1 MIARISGILV
11 QKSVTHC
18 VVDVHGT
25 GYHLIV
31 PLSTFYELPEENQP
45 VVLHVHT
52 HVREDAINLYG
63 FHTGIEREVF
73 QLMIS
78 VSGIGPKLAVNILSG
93 IAAGELIRAVAG
105 GDLKRLTGIPGVG
118 RKTAERMI
126 LELKDK
132 AAKLDRDE
140 VAAGKVAVKPGEQV
154 KEDALSALVNLGYKG
169 SAVKDA
175 VDRIVREAP
184 EPLSLDR
191 LLKQAL
197 RVLAGWGSLWT
208 GV

>member
-1 MIARISGILV
+1 MIARISGILI

-25 GYHLIV
+25 GYRIIV
-31 PLSTFYELPEENQP
+31 PLSTFYELPKEDQP

-52 HVREDAINLYG
+52 HVREDAISLYG
-63 FHTGIEREVF
+63 FHTREEREVF
-73 QLMIS
+73 QMMIS

-93 IAAGELIRAVAG
+93 IAAGELVRAVTEE
-105 GDLKRLTGIPGVG
+105 DLKRLTGIPGVG
-118 RKTAERMI
+118 KKTAERMI

-132 AAKLDRDE
+132 AAKLGRDD
-140 VAAGKVAVKPGEQV
+140 VTVCTVAVKTADQV

-169 SAVKDA
+169 SAVKDI
-175 VDRIVREAP
+175 VDRIMKEAP
-184 EPLSLDR
+184 ETPSLDQ

-197 RVLAGWGSLWT
+197 RTLAG
-208 GV
+208 

>member
-1 MIARISGILV
+1 MIARISGILI

-25 GYHLIV
+25 GYRIIV
-31 PLSTFYELPEENQP
+31 PLSTFYELPKEDQP

-52 HVREDAINLYG
+52 HVREDAISLYG
-63 FHTGIEREVF
+63 FHTREEREVF
-73 QLMIS
+73 QMMIS

-93 IAAGELIRAVAG
+93 IAAVELVRAVTEE
-105 GDLKRLTGIPGVG
+105 DLKRLTGIPGVG
-118 RKTAERMI
+118 KKTAERMI

-132 AAKLDRDE
+132 AAKLGRDDAT
-140 VAAGKVAVKPGEQV
+140 VCTVAVRTGDQV

-169 SAVKDA
+169 SAVKDV
-175 VDRIVREAP
+175 VDRIMRKAP
-184 EPLSLDR
+184 ETPSLDQ

-197 RVLAGWGSLWT
+197 RTLAG
-208 GV
+208 